1 MTQHTP
7 AHKGRGALSNPG
19 CRYDAQ
25 AHEAFDDGWAV
36 DEELP
41 VLRTTVMV
49 DATRSIITRNDSPD
63 VPFSQSINPYRGC
76 EHGCVYCFARPSHA
90 YLGLSPGLDFETKI
104 LIKPKAAD
112 LLRQELQKSSYRC
125 ATIAMG
131 TNTDPYQ
138 PLEKQQGITR
148 AILQVLQEYHHPVSI
163 VTKSALIERDMDL
176 LAALAK
182 ENLAQVMISI
192 TTLDR
197 QLARWMEPRA
207 AAPQRRLE
215 TVRRLN
221 AAGIPTGVLVAPII
235 PVLNEAEIETI
246 LQQCAQAGAVSA
258 AYVLLRLP
266 LEVAPLFEE
275 WLQQRYPLKA
285 KHILSHVRDMRGGKL
300 YESNFGE
307 RMQGTGNYA
316 AILRQRFDMAC
327 QRFGYRAREEARG
340 DLNTAIFCPPGKQP
354 TQLAL
359 F

>member
-1 MTQHTP
+1 MTRN
-7 AHKGRGALSNPG
+7 ASGHKGRGALSNPG
-19 CRYDAQ
+19 CRYDEQ
-25 AHEAFDDGWAV
+25 ARDAFDDGWTI
-36 DEELP
+36 DEALP
-41 VLRTTVMV
+41 VLKTTVML
-49 DATRSIITRNDSPD
+49 DATRSIITRNNSPD

-104 LIKPKAAD
+104 LIKPNAAE
-112 LLRQELQKSSYRC
+112 LLRQELQKPSYRC
-125 ATIAMG
+125 STIAMG

-138 PLEKQQGITR
+138 PLEKKQRITR
-148 AILQVLQEYHHPVSI
+148 SILQVLQEYHHPVSI
-163 VTKSALIERDMDL
+163 VTKSALIERDIEL
-176 LAALAK
+176 LAAMAK
-182 ENLAQVMISI
+182 DNLAQVMISM

-207 AAPQRRLE
+207 TAPQRRLD
-215 TVRRLN
+215 TLRCLT

-246 LQQCAQAGAVSA
+246 LQQSAQAGALSA

-285 KHILSHVRDMRGGKL
+285 KHILSHVRDMHGGKL
-300 YESNFGE
+300 YESKFGE

-316 AILRQRFDMAC
+316 TILRQRFDIAC
-327 QRFGYRAREEARG
+327 QRFGYRGRAESLGE
-340 DLNTAIFCPPGKQP
+340 LNTAMFCPPNKQQA
-354 TQLAL
+354 QLAL